1 MNTIPSGS
9 VAASALVLKTSNEV
23 RKSFSVNAGVDVTT
37 AKFGF
42 SSSFSYSKAQTT
54 LLKNERKVSTVS
66 AAFSSRRVDLVPE
79 NELVLDQRA
88 QAAINALPARFAD
101 DRAAYENFFRQ
112 YGTHYIQ
119 EAKFGGI
126 MSIYMETES
135 QYFE

>member
-1 MNTIPSGS
+1 MWHFVISYGQ
-9 VAASALVLKTSNEV
+9 VLITSNEV
-23 RKSFSVNAGVDVTT
+23 RKSFSVNAGVDVKT

-66 AAFSSRRVDLVPE
+66 AAFVAQRVDFVPHSD
-79 NELVLDQRA
+79 LVLDQRA
-88 QAAINALPARFAD
+88 QAAINALPARLTD
-101 DRAAYENFFRQ
+101 GRAAYENFIRQ

-119 EAKFGGI
+119 QAKFGGI

-135 QYFE
+135 QYIE